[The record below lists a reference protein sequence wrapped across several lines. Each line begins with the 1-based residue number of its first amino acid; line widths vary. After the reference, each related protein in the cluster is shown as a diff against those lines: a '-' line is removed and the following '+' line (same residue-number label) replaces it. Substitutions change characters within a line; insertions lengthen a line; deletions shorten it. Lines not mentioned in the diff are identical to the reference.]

1 MSARRR
7 VRARRDAPDFRI
19 GERLAARPASL
30 ALSIALTLLAGCGST
45 GSSQSIFEPMDGKKP
60 GGTNYGVVA
69 ELRGI
74 GSATRGKVRV
84 IDRNDGVTILVSGSN
99 LPPNQFR
106 VSFNRDGNCTSPNG
120 FSAGP
125 PWAPPGL
132 NPYELIPL
140 FWNPDGNAEAQAF
153 VRGVHTTGENGV
165 LGRSVVIYWGDKV
178 TDAVIDVPNNRSA
191 CGVFEPA
198 QPFLF

>member
-1 MSARRR
+1 LVA
-7 VRARRDAPDFRI
+7 
-19 GERLAARPASL
+19 RLAPL
-30 ALSIALTLLAGCGST
+30 VALTVLVTLAGCGST
-45 GSSQSIFEPMDGKKP
+45 GSSFQSIFEPADGKKP
-60 GGTNYGVVA
+60 AGTDYGVVA
-69 ELRGI
+69 ELRGL

-125 PWAPPGL
+125 PWAPPGM

-140 FWNPDGNAEAQAF
+140 FWNPDGNAIGQAF
-153 VRGVHTTGENGV
+153 IRGVHTTGENGV
-165 LGRSVVIYWGDKV
+165 LGRSVIIYWGDKV
-178 TDAVIDVPNNRSA
+178 TDAVIDVPNNRAA

-198 QPFLF
+198 QPFLL

>member
-1 MSARRR
+1 MGARRR
-7 VRARRDAPDFRI
+7 VPARCGAPDFRT
-19 GERLAARPASL
+19 GERLAARPASSALLIVL
-30 ALSIALTLLAGCGST
+30 ALLAGCGST

-60 GGTNYGVVA
+60 TGTNYGVVA

-106 VSFNRDGNCTSPNG
+106 LSFNRDGNCTSPNG

-125 PWAPPGL
+125 PWAPPGM

-140 FWNPDGNAEAQAF
+140 FFNPDGNATGQAF
-153 VRGVHTTGENGV
+153 IRGVHTTGENGV
-165 LGRSVVIYWGDKV
+165 LGRSVIIYWGDKV
-178 TDAVIDVPNNRSA
+178 TDAVIDVPNNRAA

>member
-1 MSARRR
+1 
-7 VRARRDAPDFRI
+7 
-19 GERLAARPASL
+19 LAARPASL
-30 ALSIALTLLAGCGST
+30 VVLTVLAALAGCGST
-45 GSSQSIFEPMDGKKP
+45 GSSFQSIFEPTDGKKP
-60 GGTNYGVVA
+60 AGTSYGVVA

-106 VSFNRDGNCTSPNG
+106 VSFNVNGNCSSPNG
-120 FSAGP
+120 FAAGP
-125 PWAPPGL
+125 PWAPPGM

-140 FWNPDGNAEAQAF
+140 FWNPDGNATGQAF
-153 VRGVHTTGENGV
+153 IRGVHTTGENGV
-165 LGRSVVIYWGDKV
+165 LGRSVIIYWGDKV
-178 TDAVIDVPNNRSA
+178 TDAQMDVPNSRAA

-198 QPFLF
+198 QPFLL